1 MKNIKPLLV
10 TTALLSTF
18 ASTTFAAPMDNTN
31 RTTTSGAST
40 TRENIAR
47 SPFTGPY
54 IGGYG
59 GYDWTDAD
67 TPIPG
72 FKPESRGWDYGVF
85 AGIRIDGLLD
95 RMNGMG
101 IGLNGAIEGFY
112 GWSDSDDEIGGIA
125 VNKKN
130 EWGVSFRPG
139 LSFLNNDKM
148 GISPYGILGYRNT
161 EFEAFAGTAGASER
175 YNGFDLGIGTQL
187 LAMGQFGVRAEY
199 THTWYASEGDIDPDS
214 DTVRLGV
221 SYQF

>member
-1 MKNIKPLLV
+1 MKTTKTLLV
-10 TTALLSTF
+10 TTVLLSTF
-18 ASTTFAAPMDNTN
+18 ATTTFAAPSNNTS
-31 RTTTSGAST
+31 TSS

-59 GYDWTDAD
+59 GYDWSDAD
-67 TPIPG
+67 TNIPG
-72 FKPESRGWDYGVF
+72 FNPRTRGWDYGVF

-95 RMNGMG
+95 RVNGLG

-112 GWSDSDDEIGGIA
+112 GWSDSDDEVAGLAI
-125 VNKKN
+125 NKEN

-139 LSFLNNDKM
+139 LSFLNNEKM
-148 GISPYGILGYRNT
+148 GVTPYGILGYRNT
-161 EFEAFAGTAGASER
+161 EFEAFSGTAGASER
-175 YNGFDLGIGTQL
+175 FNGFDLGIGTQL

-199 THTWYASEGDIDPDS
+199 THTWYASEGSIDPDS
-214 DTVRLGV
+214 DNVRVGI